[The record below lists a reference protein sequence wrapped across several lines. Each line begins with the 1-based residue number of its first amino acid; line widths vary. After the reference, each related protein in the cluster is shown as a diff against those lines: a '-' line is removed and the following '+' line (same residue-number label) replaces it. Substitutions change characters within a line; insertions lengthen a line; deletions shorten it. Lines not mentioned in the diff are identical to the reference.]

1 MIYLGVL
8 QLNTGVLLKTEI
20 DTSALCRVLRLK
32 KERDCGH
39 LRLCWNSHSF

>member
-20 DTSALCRVLRLK
+20 ETSALCRVLRLK

-39 LRLCWNSHSF
+39 LRLCLNSHSL